1 MTRIPHIAAA
11 LILITATLLGG
22 CGTSPKDAALAVLL
36 LDKPLSGKIHGGQQP
51 VSGSHVYLFA
61 ANTAAY
67 GARSLSLLT
76 PSAQGVATDATGAY
90 VLTDAQGNFNLT
102 NTYACTPNQQVY
114 VLALGGNPGLA
125 SGTNNQALALMA
137 ALGNCPSNG
146 SFLGDIPNVFINEVS
161 TVAAAYALSGFMTDA
176 THLASGP
183 SAAAQRGLANAF
195 LAVPTLADINTGN
208 ARIENPAGNGTVP
221 QAEINTLANILV
233 PCINSNGINTAC
245 STFFAAAKNS
255 AGITPADTIQALLN
269 IAQNPGSNVST
280 LFALAPASAPFQP
293 TLSAAPNDW
302 TLAVTYFADNMS
314 GPYFPAIDANGSV
327 WVPSFASN
335 TLTVFD
341 PTGDL
346 PAGQSGYTGGGLN
359 QPFQVA
365 IDPTGNVYTI
375 NFAGGNPSTVS
386 KHLPSGTPFNATAY
400 SCGASCFF
408 LAIDGS
414 SNVWLAGNNFVR
426 TLNSAGTSIATFT
439 TNGYE
444 SGIAIDSANKA
455 FTLGQSRAL
464 YHLTLPSTTTQT
476 VATAVAA
483 SGVELTA
490 LAIDSADNVWYT
502 SNKNSV
508 IGKSD
513 KSGNQASVAAGY
525 SGGGLNAP
533 AGIAID
539 GSNRVWVANRGNN
552 SISAFT
558 STGTAISPAT
568 GYKAALVS
576 GPRGLAIDA
585 SGNVW
590 ITNFSGNSVTEF
602 IGAAT
607 PTPTPISPATHG
619 QRP

>member
-1 MTRIPHIAAA
+1 MPKSTQFAAA
-11 LILITATLLGG
+11 LLTTCAILLAG
-22 CGTSPKDAALAVLL
+22 CGSTPYDLAPGRP
-36 LDKPLSGKIHGGQQP
+36 LDHPLSGRLHGGQQP

-61 ANTAAY
+61 ANTTAY

-76 PSAQGVATDATGAY
+76 PAAQGVANDTTGAY
-90 VLTDAQGNFNLT
+90 VLSDAQGNFTLT
-102 NTYACTPNQQVY
+102 NRYACIPNQQVY

-137 ALGNCPSNG
+137 ALGKCPSNG
-146 SFLGDIPNVFINEVS
+146 SFFGDIPNVFINEVS
-161 TVAAAYALSGFMTDA
+161 TVAAAYALSGFLTDA

-183 SAAAQRGLANAF
+183 STAAQRGLANAF
-195 LAVPTLADINTGN
+195 LAIPTLADIATGN
-208 ARIENPAGNGTVP
+208 ARIENPAGNGDVP
-221 QAEINTLANILV
+221 QSKINTLANILV
-233 PCINSNGINTAC
+233 PCVNSNGINAAC
-245 STFFAAAKNS
+245 ASLFAAAKNS
-255 AGITPADTIQALLN
+255 VGVTPFDTLQAVLN
-269 IAQNPGSNVST
+269 IAQNPSTNVAT
-280 LFALAPASAPFQP
+280 LFALAPAAAPFQP
-293 TLSAAPNDW
+293 TLAAAPNDW

-314 GPYFPAIDANGSV
+314 GPYFPAIDANGSL
-327 WVPSFASN
+327 WVPSFANN

-365 IDPTGNVYTI
+365 IDPTGNVYTV

-386 KHLPSGTPFNATAY
+386 KHLPSGTPATATSY
-400 SCGASCFF
+400 PCGTSCFF

-426 TLNSAGTSIATFT
+426 TLNAAGASIATFP

-455 FTLGQSRAL
+455 FTLGQGRAL
-464 YHLTLPSTTTQT
+464 YHLALPSTSTQT
-476 VATAVAA
+476 VATAVATA
-483 SGVELTA
+483 GVELTA
-490 LAIDSADNVWYT
+490 LAIDASDNVWYT
-502 SNKNSV
+502 SNKNNV

-539 GSNRVWVANRGNN
+539 GSNRVWVANRANN
-552 SISAFT
+552 SVSAFT
-558 STGTAISPAT
+558 NAGIALSPAT
-568 GYKAALVS
+568 GYQAPGVS

-590 ITNFSGNSVTEF
+590 ITNFTGNSVTEF

-607 PTPTPISPATHG
+607 PTPTPIAQATHG